1 MASSTAARDDP
12 VVQAGINYWE
22 TQPASLDGV
31 LGGLGSGSLP
41 RVDALGSRQSLLDLI
56 PELCTVPS
64 TLRPL
69 SAGSGPQK
77 RFRALDVGAGIGR
90 VTADVLLYLVSDVVL
105 LEPVQSFIE
114 EAHRLCQGIS
124 NGDNNDIAGWTGIK
138 DKIKSVSF
146 FRGPLQDFDPAQP
159 KQNTEEL
166 QRLGYIPSEEDS
178 NSGFDVVWCQWCLGH
193 LNDRDLVTFLK
204 RSKVALRGDPKS
216 LIMVKENICSEEQEP
231 RILFDE
237 LDSSWMRSDLAF
249 KKIFEDAGLKL
260 VREKIQLGFPHG
272 LYPVKM
278 YVGKYTRS
286 GFTDEPPLRYALRPK
301 P

>member
-1 MASSTAARDDP
+1 MASPSAAREDP

-41 RVDALGSRQSLLDLI
+41 RVDALGSRQFLLDLL

-64 TLRPL
+64 TVRPL

-124 NGDNNDIAGWTGIK
+124 NADNNDIAGWIGIS
-138 DKIKSVSF
+138 DRTKSVSF
-146 FRGPLQDFDPAQP
+146 FRAPLQDFDPWQP
-159 KQNTEEL
+159 KQKTQEL
-166 QRLGYIPSEEDS
+166 RRLGYVPSVEDT
-178 NSGFDVVWCQWCLGH
+178 NSGFEIVWCQWCLGH

-204 RSKVALRGDPKS
+204 RSKAALRSGRKS
-216 LIMVKENICSEEQEP
+216 LIVAKENVCSEKKKVP
-231 RILFDE
+231 KTVFDE
-237 LDSSWMRSDLAF
+237 QDSSWTRSDLAY
-249 KKIFEDAGLKL
+249 KKIFEDAGLHV
-260 VREKIQLGFPHG
+260 VREKIQRGLPQG

-278 YVGKYTRS
+278 Y
-286 GFTDEPPLRYALRPK
+286 ALRPNL
-301 P
+301 